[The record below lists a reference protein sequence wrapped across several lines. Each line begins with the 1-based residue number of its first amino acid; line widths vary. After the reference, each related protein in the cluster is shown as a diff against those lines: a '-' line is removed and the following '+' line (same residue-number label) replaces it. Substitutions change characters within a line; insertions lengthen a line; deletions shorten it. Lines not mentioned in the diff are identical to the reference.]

1 MSWLLLALA
10 IVTEVTGTIALKYS
24 QGFSALKPSAVVVV
38 AYVTSFSLLGLSLK
52 GIELGIAYAIWSGVG
67 NALVAIA
74 GIFLFDE
81 TVTVIKTVAIA
92 PIVIGVVGLNLAGRA
107 AGA

>member
-67 NALVAIA
+67 TALVAIA
-74 GIFLFDE
+74 GIFLLDE

-92 PIVIGVVGLNLAGRA
+92 LIVIGVVGLNLAGRA